1 MRCIQVT
8 KKIRRQKHTYIMKN
22 NSRDQLEK
30 KQRVYTEL
38 TEKEN
43 SMIKK
48 NKKRCTASLKILEMQ
63 IRKSEMPFYTHQNF

>member
-1 MRCIQVT
+1 
-8 KKIRRQKHTYIMKN
+8 MKN
-22 NSRDQLEK
+22 KSRDQLEK

-63 IRKSEMPFYTHQNF
+63 IRKSEMPFYTHKNF

>member
-1 MRCIQVT
+1 
-8 KKIRRQKHTYIMKN
+8 MKN
-22 NSRDQLEK
+22 NSRDQIEK

-48 NKKRCTASLKILEMQ
+48 NKKRCTASLKILEKQ